1 MSMSSTTSRIIT
13 MLMLALTSDLSA
25 GWGSFTEKVY
35 SAVCTQNYLSVAGSA
50 SKLELSKL
58 LG

>member
-1 MSMSSTTSRIIT
+1 